1 MVAGFAQSSPNP
13 RLLEF
18 ADAKQRQSGAGRVLD
33 IGCGAARNA
42 VPLAARGWHVT
53 GTDLSAPMLLAA
65 AKRAADEGVADRVR
79 LIEARMDALPVNDR
93 SFDAIVA
100 HGIWNLA
107 RSGDEF
113 RAGVNEAA
121 RAATPGAWLFVFT
134 FSRHTIPDNAEPLAG
149 ESFVFTQFS
158 GEPQCFLTERQLVE
172 ELGRVGFTP
181 MPEWPLRELNRRP
194 PGALVTAGPPV
205 IFEGGFLYAATE

>member
-13 RLLEF
+13 RLVEF

-42 VPLAARGWHVT
+42 VPLAARGWHVV
-53 GTDLSAPMLLAA
+53 GTDLSTPMLLAA

-79 LIEARMDALPVNDR
+79 LIDARMDALPVR
-93 SFDAIVA
+93 GGSFDLIVA

-107 RSGDEF
+107 RAGDEF

-121 RAATPGAWLFVFT
+121 RAATPGACSSS
-134 FSRHTIPDNAEPLAG
+134 SR
-149 ESFVFTQFS
+149 S
-158 GEPQCFLTERQLVE
+158 R
-172 ELGRVGFTP
+172 GRRF
-181 MPEWPLRELNRRP
+181 RRRP
-194 PGALVTAGPPV
+194 RRFPARRLSLPSSPGSRSASSRT
-205 IFEGGFLYAATE
+205 INWWRSSAARGSRPCRTGRCGSSISAVRAR